1 MKIKALYWDDVNIE
15 HIAQHSLDP
24 VDVED
29 VCFDKHISFRARGRR
44 YVLYGKTEGGSMIV
58 VVLERLF
65 GQVFRLITA
74 RRMTDKEKRSYRRR
88 AGE

>member
-1 MKIKALYWDDVNIE
+1 MKIKALYWDNANIE
-15 HIAQHSLDP
+15 HIAQHGLDP

-29 VCFDKHISFRARGRR
+29 MCFGKHISFRARGRR
-44 YVLYGKTEGGSMIV
+44 YVLCGKTEGGSMIM

-65 GQVFRLITA
+65 GQVFRPITA

-88 AGE
+88 VGE